1 MLDIAVV
8 FGVALFRKRI
18 LRLKRS
24 IFTVDTDCQ
33 IDGDQYGEC
42 HDAQIEQ
49 QKPARQRTE
58 LRRNGRVADAAD
70 KIQVCIGRA
79 RPCADRIRLL
89 HDHLAAFCGP
99 AQHSFDHGIRLF
111 LFQQRHAACVGLS
124 VCIHDQKLTLRAVCH
139 TVAELHQPLG
149 ADIRNK
155 EAIIAIERGSDR
167 QNITENGFVGGRAA
181 VAKLAHCRLLRH
193 TGHSCKIPNER
204 CVEKVIQCTK

>member
-1 MLDIAVV
+1 MAESLMQLIKYRSVSAERDHVQIA
-8 FGVALFRKRI
+8 FASCTTIWPL
-18 LRLKRS
+18 S
-24 IFTVDTDCQ
+24 
-33 IDGDQYGEC
+33 
-42 HDAQIEQ
+42 
-49 QKPARQRTE
+49 
-58 LRRNGRVADAAD
+58 AA
-70 KIQVCIGRA
+70 
-79 RPCADRIRLL
+79 
-89 HDHLAAFCGP
+89 P

>member
-1 MLDIAVV
+1 MAESLMQLIKYRSVSAERDHVQIA
-8 FGVALFRKRI
+8 FASCTTI
-18 LRLKRS
+18 W
-24 IFTVDTDCQ
+24 
-33 IDGDQYGEC
+33 
-42 HDAQIEQ
+42 
-49 QKPARQRTE
+49 P
-58 LRRNGRVADAAD
+58 
-70 KIQVCIGRA
+70 
-79 RPCADRIRLL
+79 
-89 HDHLAAFCGP
+89 
-99 AQHSFDHGIRLF
+99 
-111 LFQQRHAACVGLS
+111 LS
-124 VCIHDQKLTLRAVCH
+124 AVCH